1 MRKKIP
7 ERNMEPPENYMKEPK
22 FCENCQEEDC
32 LLDLNKNC
40 PEWDKAD
47 RQAHAESLE
56 SREDNSAPQDFVE
69 AYDTFVAEQAQRE
82 EPTEEEKER
91 ARQRIIDFD
100 ILEEGE

>member
-7 ERNMEPPENYMKEPK
+7 ERNMEPPENYDSTICDDCKED
-22 FCENCQEEDC
+22 EC
-32 LLDLNKNC
+32 LLDLICNC
-40 PEWDKAD
+40 PEVQKAEQ
-47 RQAHAESLE
+47 QAHAESLE
-56 SREDNSAPQDFVE
+56 RKLNPPNFNNFIE
-69 AYDTFVAEQAQRE
+69 AYDTFIAEQAQRE